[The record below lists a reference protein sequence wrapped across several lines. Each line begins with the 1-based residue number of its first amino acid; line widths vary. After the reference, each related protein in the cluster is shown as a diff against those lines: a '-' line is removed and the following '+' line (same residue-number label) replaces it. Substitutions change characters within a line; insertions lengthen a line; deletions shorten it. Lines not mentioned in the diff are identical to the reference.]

1 MSILFFFCK
10 HITIL
15 ECHGAY
21 NISKSDKKQLHAESG
36 PRNAAK
42 SVIKNSRYLQAFLT
56 PCLGSK
62 LD

>member
-1 MSILFFFCK
+1 MSIFFFFCK

-42 SVIKNSRYLQAFLT
+42 SVIKTAAI
-56 PCLGSK
+56 SK
-62 LD
+62 LFSPLA